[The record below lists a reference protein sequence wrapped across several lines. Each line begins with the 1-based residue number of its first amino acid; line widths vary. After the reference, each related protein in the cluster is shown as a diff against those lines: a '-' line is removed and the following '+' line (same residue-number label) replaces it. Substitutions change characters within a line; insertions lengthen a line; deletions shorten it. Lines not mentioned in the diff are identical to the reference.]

1 VLNACCAAIFIHE
14 TNRETISSNESD
26 QRTNQYRSRPDIQ
39 QRRVMK
45 GNPPGTFDP
54 IGFCQ
59 IYIKQVKNFYLP
71 ELDQK

>member
-1 VLNACCAAIFIHE
+1 MLSACCAALFIQK
-14 TNRETISSNESD
+14 TNSETISSNESD
-26 QRTNQYRSRPDIQ
+26 QKKTQYGSRPDIQ

-59 IYIKQVKNFYLP
+59 IYIKQVRNFYLP
-71 ELDQK
+71 EIDQK

>member
-1 VLNACCAAIFIHE
+1 VLNACCAALFIQK

-26 QRTNQYRSRPDIQ
+26 QKKTQYGSRPDVQ

-45 GNPPGTFDP
+45 GNPLGTLDP